1 MPYIRKEMRDS
12 IDNGHDPINSG
23 ELNYL
28 ITRNLDAYIAKHGL
42 AYDTLNSIVGVLECA
57 KMELYRRV
65 AAPYEDSKL
74 RDNGDVYT
82 AKGATQVAPPVV
94 PPVVPA
100 EKLMDIRA
108 YDNGL
113 FIDRHFEVD
122 YTSSEGRYEV
132 SRHNR
137 LYASPTFPG

>member
-12 IDNGHDPINSG
+12 IDNGHAPTNSG

-28 ITRNLDAYIAKHGL
+28 ITRNLDAYIAAHGL
-42 AYDTLNSIVGVLECA
+42 TYDTLNSIVGVLECA

-74 RDNGDVYT
+74 QDNGDVYT

-94 PPVVPA
+94 PPA
-100 EKLMDIRA
+100 EELIDIRA
-108 YDNGL
+108 YDKG
-113 FIDRHFEVD
+113 
-122 YTSSEGRYEV
+122 
-132 SRHNR
+132 
-137 LYASPTFPG
+137 